1 MFKKADLSLCQLQQI
16 NAGNEVVMIW
26 TREEQEMCVDA
37 SVRRLTVMGLK
48 RGKRGSTKKY
58 RGEMIRRNMHDIISA
73 HRGHDPWLE
82 GCGDRELG

>member
-1 MFKKADLSLCQLQQI
+1 M
-16 NAGNEVVMIW
+16 
-26 TREEQEMCVDA
+26 DA

-73 HRGHDPWLE
+73 HRGHDP
-82 GCGDRELG
+82 